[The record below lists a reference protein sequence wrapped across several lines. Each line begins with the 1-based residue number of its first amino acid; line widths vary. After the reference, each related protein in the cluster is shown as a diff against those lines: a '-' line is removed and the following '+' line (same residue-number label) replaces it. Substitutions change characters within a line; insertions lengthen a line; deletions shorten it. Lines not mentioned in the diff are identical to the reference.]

1 MIYKDLDVWQKAMLA
16 AEKTYRIASQLP
28 REETYGIRSQLTRA
42 CMSIANNIAEGWT
55 RETPADKAHFLTIAH
70 GSASETET
78 MLEMCRRLNWLP
90 EDDIREILSLLNDV
104 GQMLTAMRRRHRR
117 NTRNS

>member
-16 AEKTYRIASQLP
+16 AEKTYRIAPQLP
-28 REETYGIRSQLTRA
+28 REETYGMRSQLTRA
-42 CMSIANNIAEGWT
+42 CMSIASNIAEGWT

-70 GSASETET
+70 GSASETEGL
-78 MLEMCRRLNWLP
+78 LEMCRRLNWLP
-90 EDDIREILSLLNDV
+90 EDAIREILSLLNDV